1 MFRCIKTKN
10 GSRRKST
17 EVTLYIFTGPHKY
30 FRMCIVHL
38 FNSSRH
44 SELEELIKN
53 LEAEKAAKDEELAAL
68 IKSNEVKLQD
78 LNEQFR
84 RQITEQINRSNEL
97 HTKIAVQVSN
107 VLKLSVLQ
115 TIWCSLSML

>member
-1 MFRCIKTKN
+1 
-10 GSRRKST
+10 
-17 EVTLYIFTGPHKY
+17 LHKY

>member
-1 MFRCIKTKN
+1 
-10 GSRRKST
+10 
-17 EVTLYIFTGPHKY
+17 
-30 FRMCIVHL
+30 L